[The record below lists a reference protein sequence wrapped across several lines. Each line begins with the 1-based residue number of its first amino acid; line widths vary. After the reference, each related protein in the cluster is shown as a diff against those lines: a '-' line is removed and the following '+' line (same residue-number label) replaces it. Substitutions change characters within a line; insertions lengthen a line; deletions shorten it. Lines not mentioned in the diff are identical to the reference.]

1 VTIALAALAAAGGAV
16 EIAGYRRACAGVSRL
31 DRLAEVLTLAQLQ
44 RELALA
50 RRPGERVAETL
61 LEAMVEPGHRAHL
74 RAVVEMLVGAGLL
87 RRHGGQLELGP
98 NARAAL
104 VDRDAL
110 RAELDRGYPG
120 LDPFVALLDRV
131 VPKLVGLWRGA
142 THAFQLLPVEVMR
155 GVYGGNPLADRANRA
170 VAACVRAA
178 LPAGRRAA
186 ILEVGAGSGAT
197 AEQVLAA
204 AGDSVEYVFTDVS
217 PGFFPAARARLDRRG
232 LRFAPLD
239 IDRDPAAQGFAQG
252 AFDAII
258 ETNAVHVA
266 ARIERAVG
274 HLRGLLRP
282 GGLLVL
288 SELTRVHSLWTV
300 CAGIFDGWWQAEDA
314 RLAGSPLLDR
324 AGWRRALAPAFTEI
338 AFVDE
343 AEGAYG
349 QDVILAR

>member
-1 VTIALAALAAAGGAV
+1 VTVAIAALASAGGAV
-16 EIAGYRRACAGVSRL
+16 EDAGYRRACAGVSRL

-44 RELALA
+44 RELAVV

-61 LEAMVEPGHRAHL
+61 LEATVEPGHRAHL
-74 RAVVEMLVGAGLL
+74 RAVVEMLVRAGLL
-87 RRHGGQLELGP
+87 RRDGGQLELGP

-104 VDRDAL
+104 VDRDAM

-120 LDPFVALLDRV
+120 LEPFVALLDRV

-142 THAFQLLPVEVMR
+142 THAFQLLPVEIMR
-155 GVYGGNPLADRANRA
+155 RVYGNNPLADRPNRA

-186 ILEVGAGSGAT
+186 LLEVGAGSGAT
-197 AEQVLAA
+197 TERVLAV
-204 AGDSVEYVFTDVS
+204 AGDVEYVFTDVS
-217 PGFFPAARARLDRRG
+217 SAFFPAARGRFDQRG
-232 LRFAPLD
+232 LTFAPLD
-239 IDRDPAAQGFAQG
+239 IDRDPAAQGFARG
-252 AFDAII
+252 DFDVVI

-274 HLRGLLRP
+274 HLRRLLRP

-288 SELTRVHSLWTV
+288 SELTRVHSLWAV
-300 CAGIFDGWWQAEDA
+300 CAGVFDGWWGAEDE

-343 AEGAYG
+343 DEGDYG